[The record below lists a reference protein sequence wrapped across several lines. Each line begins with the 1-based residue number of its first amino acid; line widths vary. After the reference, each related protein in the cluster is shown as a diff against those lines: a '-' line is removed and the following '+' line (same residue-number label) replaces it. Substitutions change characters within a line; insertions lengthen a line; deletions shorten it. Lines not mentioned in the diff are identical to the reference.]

1 MQLTDTDDGLLV
13 TVRVRP
19 RAARPGAAMEENA
32 LVISVSAPPADGKA
46 NQEAGRTLASV
57 LGVPPS
63 AVSLRAGAR
72 SKQKVFRVRGLTGER
87 ARRRLAR
94 TLGQGPQDR

>member
-19 RAARPGAAMEENA
+19 RAARPGAAIEGDA
-32 LVISVSAPPADGKA
+32 LVIRVSAPPAEGRA
-46 NQEAGRTLASV
+46 NQEAGRTLASA
-57 LGVPPS
+57 LGVSAS

-72 SKQKVFRVRGLTGER
+72 SKQKVFRVRGLSGEQ
-87 ARRRLAR
+87 ARRRLTR
-94 TLGQGPQDR
+94 TAGEGPQDR

>member
-13 TVRVRP
+13 TVRVRA
-19 RAARPGAAMEENA
+19 RATRPGAVIEGDA
-32 LVISVSAPPADGKA
+32 LVIRVAAPPAEGRA

-57 LGVPPS
+57 LGVPSS
-63 AVSLRAGAR
+63 AVSLRTGAR
-72 SKQKVFRVRGLTGER
+72 SKQKVFRVRGLSGRE

-94 TLGQGPQDR
+94 TVGEGPQDR